1 MDKLITLNRRELL
14 KNTTGLLTGLVV
26 AGTPLALMAHGR
38 AWAVDLT
45 AFTSSSFVL
54 QSSSWRCLTL
64 LCVVTWITFLRRRWE
79 LYCHQDG
86 NYI

>member
-26 AGTPLALMAHGR
+26 AGTPLALMAQGR

-45 AFTSSSFVL
+45 AFTSSSLCCRVPAGGVL
-54 QSSSWRCLTL
+54 HYFAW
-64 LCVVTWITFLRRRWE
+64 
-79 LYCHQDG
+79 
-86 NYI
+86 